1 MTNEEQINF
10 GNISKNTLDN
20 YFNNESKIDLNPSIF
35 HALKRNVRAISPIKT
50 GFEDIQKD
58 GQEAFMKIEK
68 IDKDRLNDEVYLKEV
83 NLKLQA
89 YRAIPENIQAEI
101 DYLKEES
108 KTELFKIS
116 IEDLD
121 SCILPVELSNYFE
134 KYMVK

>member
-20 YFNNESKIDLNPSIF
+20 YFKEESKIHVVPKFF
-35 HALKRNVRAISPIKT
+35 HAGSRNVRITSPIKT

-58 GQEAFMKIEK
+58 GQEVFMKIEK
-68 IDKDRLNDEVYLKEV
+68 IDKDRLSDEVYLKEV